1 MASKQGAEMTER
13 AAVAVKRAA
22 VAACASV
29 LSMAVWGCNSNNLQ
43 EPPPFDPRSM
53 TRGDRYNSFAQ
64 RQHALGQL
72 PTTREAY
79 DPSRHQPASRP
90 VTGETP
96 QFVRMSLQ
104 EIMHRT
110 AANNK
115 EVRVAGYDPA
125 IAETRVMENE
135 GHYDP
140 LFFTNLRYDK
150 QNDRTPGTVIPDPSN
165 PQRTITID
173 TENNNIYTI
182 ESGVKQYLQ
191 TGGQI
196 QLSYQVQHSDYNPVR
211 YTKNNYWDA
220 QLKMQLTQP
229 LLREF
234 GYEINW
240 ARITVARNDQRVS
253 ILDFRKTLEDNTEEL
268 EKDYWLLYEA
278 YQDVLISE
286 HVLQNARELVAILW
300 DQVIN
305 GGSATTVELAQ
316 GSSTVSQREGELERA
331 RAHLLDISDDIKRR
345 MGDPDF
351 DIAGPLA
358 ILPADAPSEVP
369 VQMDL
374 HDQIETAYANRLELG
389 QQQLRENS
397 AEVARQVAING
408 LFPKL
413 DFVGS
418 AALQGLDTT
427 LDKAFKD
434 QMGTGHMVY
443 SLGLQ
448 LEVPIGNR
456 EAASIM
462 QRANLQLL
470 QAIASYQKLLND
482 ISTDV
487 TQAWREID
495 TSWKA
500 LISAR
505 QARFAAEEYLEGLDS
520 RQAQGLQKLD
530 VYFVQAKLDAQDRVA
545 NARRREAN
553 ELSNY
558 NTAISR
564 LERSKGTI
572 LRYNNIMME
581 EDQYPWMIPNKK

>member
-1 MASKQGAEMTER
+1 MAKR
-13 AAVAVKRAA
+13 AAVAVKRAVIKRA
-22 VAACASV
+22 ATAACASF
-29 LSMAVWGCNSNNLQ
+29 LAMGAWGCEHLLQ
-43 EPPPFDPRSM
+43 EQPPFDPRAM

-64 RQHALGQL
+64 RQRGMQPL

-79 DPSRHQPASRP
+79 DPARHQASTRPA
-90 VTGETP
+90 TGTQP
-96 QFVRMSLQ
+96 QYVRMSLQ
-104 EIMHRT
+104 EIMNRA
-110 AANNK
+110 AANSK

-125 IAETRVMENE
+125 IAETRVMESE

-140 LFFTNLRYDK
+140 LFFTNLRFDK
-150 QNDRTPGTVIPDPSN
+150 QSDRTPGTVIPDPTN
-165 PQRTITID
+165 PQRTVTID

-182 ESGVKQYLQ
+182 ETGVKRYLES
-191 TGGQI
+191 GGQI
-196 QLSYQVQHSDYNPVR
+196 QMSYQVQHSDYFPVR
-211 YTKNNYWDA
+211 YTRNNYWDA
-220 QLKMQLTQP
+220 QLKFQLTQP

-253 ILDFRKTLEDNTEEL
+253 LLDFRKTLEDNTEEL

-286 HVLQNARELVAILW
+286 QVLQNARDLVAILW
-300 DQVIN
+300 DQVVN
-305 GGSATTVELAQ
+305 GGSASTVELAQ
-316 GSSTVSQREGELERA
+316 GASSISQREGELDRA
-331 RAHLLDISDDIKRR
+331 KAHLLDISDDIKRR
-345 MGDPDF
+345 MSDPDF
-351 DIAGPLA
+351 DVAGPIA
-358 ILPADAPSEVP
+358 ILPADPPSEYP

-374 HDQIETAYANRLELG
+374 HDQIETAFANRLELG

-397 AEVARQVAING
+397 AEVARQVAVNG

-418 AALQGLDTT
+418 ASLQGLDAT

-434 QMGTGHMVY
+434 QMGNGHMVY

-470 QAIASYQKLLND
+470 QAVASYQKLLND

-495 TSWKA
+495 TSWRA
-500 LISAR
+500 LAAAR
-505 QARFAAEEYLEGLDS
+505 QARFAAEEFLEGLNL
-520 RQAQGLQKLD
+520 RQNQGAQKLD
-530 VYFVQAKLDAQDRVA
+530 FYFVQSKLDAQDRVA
-545 NARRREAN
+545 NAKRREAN
-553 ELSNY
+553 ELMNY

>member
-1 MASKQGAEMTER
+1 MANH

-29 LSMAVWGCNSNNLQ
+29 LSMAAWGCNSNNVQ

-64 RQHALGQL
+64 RQRAMNPL
-72 PTTREAY
+72 PQTREAY

-90 VTGETP
+90 VTGEQP
-96 QFVRMSLQ
+96 QFVRMGLP
-104 EIMHRT
+104 EIMHRS

-150 QNDRTPGTVIPDPSN
+150 QADRTPGTVIPDPTN

-182 ESGVKQYLQ
+182 ESGIKQYLQ

-196 QLSYQVQHSDYNPVR
+196 QLSYQVQHSDYFPVR
-211 YTKNNYWDA
+211 YTRNNYWDT

-286 HVLQNARELVAILW
+286 QVLQNARELVSILW

-316 GSSTVSQREGELERA
+316 GASTVSQREGELDRA

-351 DIAGPLA
+351 DIAGPIA
-358 ILPADAPSEVP
+358 IIPADAPSEVP

-418 AALQGLDTT
+418 ASLQGLDTT

-500 LISAR
+500 LASAR
-505 QARFAAEEYLEGLDS
+505 QARFAAEEYLQGLDS

-581 EDQYPWMIPNKK
+581 EDQYPWMIPNKR